1 MSWCAFCILNFNRI
15 QDSITFNSIDNKLI
29 YCRMYF
35 TLQNR
40 NNLVSADVLMDL
52 IFCWIIFVQ
61 FSFCFLFQ
69 NKTKRRIYE
78 NVIQIE
84 CLMSRFSLKKKT
96 FSSFFVY
103 FFCRLLFGILSKR
116 RNRCAILFFVSVF
129 WRRWAI
135 QKENTVKNKQ
145 KTHRKNESIEN
156 WRKKTEI
163 E

>member
-84 CLMSRFSLKKKT
+84 CLMSRFSLKKKLFLLFSYIFSAAYCSAFFRSDVIGVPF
-96 FSSFFVY
+96 FSSFLYSDVVEQF
-103 FFCRLLFGILSKR
+103 
-116 RNRCAILFFVSVF
+116 
-129 WRRWAI
+129 
-135 QKENTVKNKQ
+135 
-145 KTHRKNESIEN
+145 
-156 WRKKTEI
+156 RKKI
-163 E
+163 Q